1 MEYSRCFFVRK
12 DNKSQKAKDKE
23 GTTLV
28 LLVTRNPEWFG

>member
-12 DNKSQKAKDKE
+12 DNKSQKAKDKA